1 MLIHKKKIKINE
13 KSFIISMIPAYYALK
28 LIPKFQEIIENPP
41 EDYDQVKDFL
51 FGLLSYCRL
60 VNNSKLIRI
69 THELIEDELSPYDLQ
84 QLQEKL
90 ILYNQHFLALGR
102 S

>member
-41 EDYDQVKDFL
+41 ENYDEVKDF
-51 FGLLSYCRL
+51 FFSLLSYCRL
-60 VNNSKLIRI
+60 VIDHKIIRI
-69 THELIEDELSPYDLQ
+69 TDGIIEDNLSPYDLQ

-90 ILYNQHFLALGR
+90 ILYNQNFLALGR